1 MQIHPQI
8 LRILHHTISKVATW
22 AGDEIRAHWLL
33 HLFAAK
39 LGLQLNYRRKLVGAG
54 LAVLDVVKGC
64 VVMGG
69 TAVFILSFVHLR
81 LTLG

>member
-1 MQIHPQI
+1 MG
-8 LRILHHTISKVATW
+8 RRR
-22 AGDEIRAHWLL
+22 DWLL
-33 HLFAAK
+33 HIFAAK

-81 LTLG
+81 LTLGWLDCYVHL